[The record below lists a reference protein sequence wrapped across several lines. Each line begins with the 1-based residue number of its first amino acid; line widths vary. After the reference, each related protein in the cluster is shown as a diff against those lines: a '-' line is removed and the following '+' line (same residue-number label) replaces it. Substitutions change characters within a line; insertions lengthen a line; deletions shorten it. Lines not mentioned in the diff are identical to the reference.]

1 MTRSKTIP
9 EDVLSPA
16 DVKALASACSHRSS
30 TGIRNRALIHLLY
43 RSGLRVSEALAL
55 TPADFDPKT
64 GRGSVAG
71 PNGVRSFQI
80 VNGALETIERWCS
93 TRERLARS
101 RSWDPGSAP
110 LFCTLA
116 GTALSSRYVQAMLR
130 RTAGKAGM
138 RKPLHPQGLRDA
150 YAAELLRAGA
160 DPVEIQT
167 ALGHRNPRSTDR
179 YLQRFER
186 TREGIFHL
194 GEHRDRMQRNQDA
207 AAGDD
212 VNRVLVELLLERGLS
227 LDRLVELL
235 ARASAS

>member
-43 RSGLRVSEALAL
+43 RTGLRVSEALAL
-55 TPADFDPKT
+55 TPADFDPKS
-64 GRGSVAG
+64 GKGSVTG
-71 PNGVRSFQI
+71 PGRTRTFQI
-80 VNGALETIERWCS
+80 VNGALDAIERWWA
-93 TRERLARS
+93 TRERLART
-101 RSWDPGSAP
+101 RSWDARSAP
-110 LFCTLA
+110 LFCTLT
-116 GTALSSRYVQAMLR
+116 GTPLSTRYVQAMLR
-130 RTAGKAGM
+130 RTASKAGL

-160 DPVEIQT
+160 DALEIQA

-186 TREGIFHL
+186 SREGIFHL
-194 GEHRDRMQRNQDA
+194 GEHRDRMQREQDA
-207 AAGDD
+207 APVDD
-212 VNRVLVELLLERGLS
+212 VNRVLVELLLQRGLS